1 MSGLHD
7 MPREIQVAQLENCLV
22 DDALKNLEGF
32 DFPTGE
38 DERTVQEMMM
48 AFERYAI
55 GEIHE
60 TLEIY
65 KFGKRQQQEGESM
78 NTFLADL
85 RTLRKP
91 VNTVRD
97 VSLPYSANG

>member
-1 MSGLHD
+1 MSGLPD
-7 MPREIQVAQLENCLV
+7 MPREMQVAQLENCLV

-48 AFERYAI
+48 AFERYAT

-65 KFGKRQQQEGESM
+65 KFGKRQQQE
-78 NTFLADL
+78 
-85 RTLRKP
+85 

-97 VSLPYSANG
+97 VSLPYSAIGYYSVFETITSERIC